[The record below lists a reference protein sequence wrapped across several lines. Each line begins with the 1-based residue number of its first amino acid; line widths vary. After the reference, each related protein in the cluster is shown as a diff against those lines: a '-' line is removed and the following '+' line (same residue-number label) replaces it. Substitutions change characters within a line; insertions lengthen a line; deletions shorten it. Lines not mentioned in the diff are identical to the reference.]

1 MLNLIEPRSE
11 ATRSVAPPDP
21 VRAAAYRPDIDGL
34 RTVAVLSVVVFHL
47 GTSVL
52 SGGFVGVD
60 VFFVISGYLITGTLL
75 LSKGGYRQGL
85 ADFYKRRIKRIFPAL
100 FVVYVA
106 VMAFAFATLFADETR
121 GIAYTTIASIFFV
134 SNILFFSSSGYFD
147 GGLDSN
153 PLLHTWSLSV
163 EEQFYIIFPLLLFFS
178 RNWAARARVALVAGL
193 ALVSFAASAWRVQDD
208 MNAAFY
214 LVQYRTWELTLG
226 SLLAMGAFPEARSAL
241 VAQLETIA
249 GLALIVAAVVL
260 YDRTTPFPGVAALLP
275 CIGSALVIHGGTAH
289 RTLVGRLLST
299 PPARFI
305 GLISYSLYLWHWPVI
320 VFYRSFDHRL
330 TMVDRGWL
338 LVASIILAT
347 LSWYLVEQPFRA
359 RDRMKDARKVI
370 LGGLAAMAVA
380 SGAALGA
387 AQISTMLWPIS
398 PAARQVLAY
407 LDSDGQSEGM
417 RTGTC
422 FLASQAAFDS
432 FDRKACLS
440 VVADK
445 PNILLIGDSHGAHFY
460 HGLAAALPDHH
471 ILQATASG
479 CKPLLTNHGEKRCVA
494 LMRYIFEDFVPKHRL
509 DGVVISARWE
519 RGEAAAAVAAARQ
532 LRRFVPHVV
541 VSGPI
546 VEYDVALPRVLARH
560 IDYGEPIASH
570 RVAEIARVDRVFAQ
584 AFAEARLPY
593 VSPYGAVCHPECDV
607 WAKPGVPLQFDYGHM
622 TAEGSNLIVGRLGPA
637 IRAALSGEGGR

>member
-1 MLNLIEPRSE
+1 MLDVAEPRSE
-11 ATRSVAPPDP
+11 ATRPAPPP
-21 VRAAAYRPDIDGL
+21 RRVTAASYRPDIDGL

-75 LSKGGYRQGL
+75 MAKGSYAQGL

-100 FVVYVA
+100 FVVYAA
-106 VMAFAFATLFADETR
+106 VMLFAFATLFADETR
-121 GIAYTTIASIFFV
+121 GIALTTVASIFFV

-163 EEQFYIIFPLLLFFS
+163 EEQFYIFFPLVLFFS
-178 RNWAARARVALVAGL
+178 RNWAAKTRIALVAGI
-193 ALVSFAASAWRVQDD
+193 ALVSFVASGWRVQGD

-214 LVQYRTWELTLG
+214 LVQYRTWELALG

-241 VAQLETIA
+241 VAQLETLA
-249 GLALIVAAVVL
+249 GLALIAAAVVL
-260 YDRTTPFPGVAALLP
+260 YDRTTPFPGPAALLP
-275 CIGSALVIHGGTAH
+275 CVGSALIIHGGTAH
-289 RTLVGRLLST
+289 RTLVGGLLST

-305 GLISYSLYLWHWPVI
+305 GLISYSLYLWHWPII

-330 TMVDRGWL
+330 TMTDRGWL
-338 LVASIILAT
+338 LIASVVLAA
-347 LSWYLVEQPFRA
+347 LSWYLVEQPFRG
-359 RDRMKDARKVI
+359 RNRLMGSKRVI
-370 LGGLAAMAVA
+370 LGGLAAMVVA
-380 SGAALGA
+380 SAAALGA
-387 AQISTMLWPIS
+387 AKISAIFWPIS

-432 FDRKACLS
+432 FDRKACLTP
-440 VVADK
+440 VADK

-460 HGLAAALPDHH
+460 HGLAAALPDYH

-494 LMRYIFEDFVPKHRL
+494 LMHYIFNEFVPTHRL
-509 DGVVISARWE
+509 DGVVISARWQKD
-519 RGEAAAAVAAARQ
+519 EADAAVAAARR
-532 LRRFVPHVV
+532 LREFVPHVV

-546 VEYDVALPRVLARH
+546 VEYDVALPRVLARN
-560 IDYGEPIASH
+560 IDYGESIAAH
-570 RVAEIARVDRVFAQ
+570 RVAEISKVDRTFAQ
-584 AFAEARLPY
+584 AFARARLPY
-593 VSPYGAVCHPECDV
+593 VSPYGAACHPECDV
-607 WAKPGVPLQFDYGHM
+607 WARPGVPLQFDYGHM
-622 TAEGSNLIVGRLGPA
+622 TAEGSTLIVGRLGPA
-637 IRAALSGEGGR
+637 IRADLGGKEPR

>member
-1 MLNLIEPRSE
+1 MLDVIEQRSE
-11 ATRSVAPPDP
+11 ATRPAPPP
-21 VRAAAYRPDIDGL
+21 EGVKAAAYRPDIDGL

-75 LSKGGYRQGL
+75 LSRGSYARGL

-100 FVVYVA
+100 FVVYLA

-121 GIAYTTIASIFFV
+121 GIALTTIASIFFV

-147 GGLDSN
+147 GGLDTN

-163 EEQFYIIFPLLLFFS
+163 EEQFYIVFPLIIFLS
-178 RNWAARARVALVAGL
+178 RSWAPRARIALVGAIAL
-193 ALVSFAASAWRVQDD
+193 ASLAASAWQVRAD

-214 LVQYRTWELTLG
+214 LVQYRTWELALG

-241 VAQLETIA
+241 IAQLETLA
-249 GLALIVAAVVL
+249 GLALIAAAVIF
-260 YDRTTPFPGVAALLP
+260 YDRTTPFPGLAALMP
-275 CIGSALVIHGGTAH
+275 CIGSALIIHGGTAH
-289 RTLVGRLLST
+289 RTFVGAILST

-320 VFYRSFDHRL
+320 VFYRSIDHRL
-330 TMVDRGWL
+330 TMIDRFWL
-338 LVASIILAT
+338 LVASIVLAT
-347 LSWYLVEQPFRA
+347 LSWYLVERPFRV
-359 RDRMKDARKVI
+359 RDRLRSSKRVI
-370 LGGLAAMAVA
+370 LGGLAAMILL
-380 SGAALGA
+380 SFGALGA
-387 AQISTMLWPIS
+387 AKISAAFWPIS
-398 PAARQVLAY
+398 PAARQVLSY

-432 FDRKACLS
+432 FDRDACLAT
-440 VVADK
+440 VPGK
-445 PNILLIGDSHGAHFY
+445 RNILLIGDSHGAHFY

-494 LMRYIFEDFVPKHRL
+494 LMRYIFDDYVPNHRL
-509 DGVVISARWE
+509 DGVVISARWQKD
-519 RGEAAAAVAAARQ
+519 EAAAAVAAARQ

-560 IDYGEPIASH
+560 IDYGESIAAH
-570 RVAEIARVDRVFAQ
+570 RVAEIAAVDRTFAQ
-584 AFAEARLPY
+584 AFAKAGLPY
-593 VSPYGAVCHPECDV
+593 VSPYRAACHPECDV
-607 WAKPGVPLQFDYGHM
+607 WARPGVPLQFDYGHM
-622 TAEGSNLIVGRLGPA
+622 TAEGSALIVGRLGPA
-637 IRAALSGEGGR
+637 IRADLGGGERR